1 MASVR
6 ASPFFHLYLRGYLCI
21 LTTLVVKKGAMSL
34 HRFSLS
40 ILLLFS
46 LASATALAQ
55 SSGTGTL
62 NGTITDV
69 SGAVVPGV
77 QIIARQLATGT
88 ARNTV
93 SNSSGFYSLPA
104 LRAGEYQIEAA
115 AAGFQRTQ
123 QNGVILQSDTTRA
136 INLQLAIG
144 QVSDSATISTAPP
157 AIETSEGSLNTII
170 TGTQLHELALNGR
183 NFTQFLSLGTGVSSS
198 QVGQRMGVGQEGNPL
213 TSINGGRIN
222 SNAFTYDGILA
233 MDTGGNRGLNLFPPM
248 EAIQEIQV
256 HKSNY
261 TADIGSFGY
270 GQVNVVTR
278 SGGEHY
284 HGDLYEVFA
293 NDALNARNFFNTSK
307 PPLHDNNFGYDFGGR
322 LLPTAHST
330 FGKNLFFFW
339 SQAFDRRSGPE
350 LTSFTSPPQSTFTA
364 TTPDALQRAGN
375 FSALSTKIINPDTG
389 QPYPG
394 NIVTN
399 IDPNATLLLNEY
411 FPLPNST
418 GSSNYVISPKSQTSW
433 REELIRVD
441 AALSSRDTVTARF
454 AHDAWS
460 QQQAILKPS
469 NQSFATI
476 GGSFSKPGQSAVL
489 QWTHIFSPT
498 LLNQA
503 TIGYSRNQITEIPNS
518 NAQRPAALTIPS
530 LYSANVNNIIPSI
543 TLSGY
548 SSIGAQGLTNNTNNV
563 YTWRDDLTKQLH
575 THSLKAGIN
584 ILRIQK
590 FDRNPYAGQAGAFSF
605 TGAATGNAVADF
617 LTGHA
622 YSYTEQSAVPNDY
635 LFSNMY
641 EAYLQDDWKAT
652 PNLTLNFGVRDT
664 IFRGA
669 PNGYEKYDRISD
681 FVPSLYDATK
691 APAVTATG
699 TLVAGT
705 GDPLNG
711 IITPGNQKGLDL
723 PRSLTETRNN
733 IGPRVGVAWAPF
745 GSVTT
750 SIRGGYGI
758 FYHWDN
764 DNHENLS
771 SNPPFSQS
779 ATIYNTTLTGFASGT
794 KTLFPPTVA
803 AFDPRKMYPTINQY
817 SLTVEKQLPYSTV
830 LVVSYVGNTAH
841 HLDQT
846 PNINQPQPNAAVA
859 SGAVNVNTVRPYKG
873 YTAIN
878 YDLRSASANYNAL
891 QADARRSFK
900 NGFLFEA
907 AYTYSRALG
916 AQVGQSQFFNENGP
930 TAYDRPHIFT
940 LNYVYDLPFFRGQRS
955 LAAATLGGWEVSGIS
970 TFQSGVPITA
980 TISADRA
987 GVGNTGQRPNV
998 AGHITYQHGNVNNY
1012 FSTANFTQPALG
1024 TFGNEGLNTIR
1035 QPGINSTQFNLAK
1048 KATFHLVGDT
1058 PITAKFEGE
1067 FFNLFN
1073 HPAFNGIGTT
1083 VGSATFGKITS
1094 ALDPRNVTFKL
1105 KFSF

>member
-1 MASVR
+1 MQ
-6 ASPFFHLYLRGYLCI
+6 I
-21 LTTLVVKKGAMSL
+21 VKKGAMSL
-34 HRFSLS
+34 YRSLLS
-40 ILLLFS
+40 ILLFFS
-46 LASATALAQ
+46 LVSGVALAQ

-62 NGTITDV
+62 SGTVTDA
-69 SGAVVPGV
+69 SGAVIPSV
-77 QIIARQLATGT
+77 QISARQLATGLIRT
-88 ARNTV
+88 TTT
-93 SNSSGFYSLPA
+93 NSSGFYLLPA

-115 AAGFQRTQ
+115 ATGFQRIQ
-123 QNGVILQSDTTRA
+123 QDGVVLQSDTTHS

-144 QVSDSATISTAPP
+144 QVADSATISAAPP
-157 AIETSEGSLNTII
+157 AIETSEGSLNTLVS
-170 TGTQLHELALNGR
+170 GTQLNELALNGR
-183 NFTQFLSLGTGVSSS
+183 NFTQFLSLGTGVSSQ

-213 TSINGGRIN
+213 TSINGGRVN
-222 SNAFTYDGILA
+222 SNGFTYDGILA

-270 GQVNVVTR
+270 GQVNIVTR
-278 SGGEHY
+278 SGGEKY
-284 HGDLYEVFA
+284 HGDVYEVFA
-293 NDALNARNFFNTSK
+293 NDALNARNYFNTSK

-322 LLPTAHST
+322 VLPTAKSA
-330 FGKNLFFFW
+330 FGKGLFFFW

-364 TTPDALQRAGN
+364 TTPDALQRAGD
-375 FSALSTKIINPDTG
+375 FSALSTPIINPDTG

-399 IDPNATLLLNEY
+399 IDPNATILLNTY

-441 AALSSRDTVTARF
+441 ATLSSRDTLTARF
-454 AHDAWS
+454 AHDSWS

-476 GGSFSKPGQSAVL
+476 GGSFSKPGQNSVL
-489 QWTHIFSPT
+489 EWAHIFSPT

-503 TIGYSRNQITEIPNS
+503 TIGYSRNQITQAPDKT
-518 NAQRPAALTIPS
+518 AQRPASLTIPS
-530 LYSANVNNIIPSI
+530 LYNANINNIIPTI

-575 THSLKAGIN
+575 THSIKAGIN

-590 FDRNPYAGQAGAFSF
+590 FDQNPYAGQAGSFSF
-605 TGAATGNAVADF
+605 TGSVTGNAVADF

-622 YSYTEQSAVPNDY
+622 FSYTEQSAVPNDY
-635 LFSNMY
+635 LFANMY
-641 EAYLQDDWKAT
+641 EGYLQDDWKAT

-669 PNGYEKYDRISD
+669 PNGYEKYDHISD
-681 FVPSLYDATK
+681 FVPSLYVAADAPT
-691 APAVTATG
+691 VTSTG

-711 IITPGNQKGLDL
+711 IITPGNRKGLNL
-723 PRSLTETRNN
+723 PRSLTGTRNN
-733 IGPRVGVAWAPF
+733 IGPRVGFAWSPF
-745 GSVTT
+745 GSATT

-764 DNHENLS
+764 DNHESLS
-771 SNPPFSQS
+771 ANPPFSQS
-779 ATIYNTTLTGFASGT
+779 ATIYNATLSGFASGAQT
-794 KTLFPPTVA
+794 SFPPTLA
-803 AFDPRKMYPTINQY
+803 AFDTRKLYPTVNQY
-817 SLTVEKQLPYSTV
+817 SLTIEKQLPYSTV
-830 LVVSYVGNTAH
+830 LAVSYVGNNAR

-859 SGAVNVNTVRPYKG
+859 SGTVNVNTVRPYKG

-878 YDLRSASANYNAL
+878 YDLRSANASYNAL
-891 QADARRSFK
+891 QADARRRFK

-940 LNYVYDLPFFRGQRS
+940 VNYVYDLPFLRDQHN
-955 LAAATLGGWEVSGIS
+955 LAAYTLGGWEVSGIS
-970 TFQSGVPITA
+970 TFQSGVPVTP
-980 TISADRA
+980 TISGDRA

-998 AGHITYQHGNVNNY
+998 SGSITYQHGNVNNY

-1024 TFGNEGLNTIR
+1024 AFGNEGLNTIR
-1035 QPGINSTQFNLAK
+1035 QPGLNSTQFNIAK
-1048 KATFHLVGDT
+1048 KATFHPVGDT

-1073 HPAFNGIGTT
+1073 HPAFNGLGTT
-1083 VGSATFGKITS
+1083 VGSPTFGKITS
-1094 ALDPRNVTFKL
+1094 ALDPRNIAFKL